1 MTYCILQ
8 PTLAHDPSIPLQD
21 ASDFGH
27 NDNHNN
33 SPHAQDHSHY
43 RKEKNKNALKKILIA
58 ILVFLLL
65 GGIAGVL
72 AWYFIIKGNQAT
84 FWRLCFQMKMN

>member
-27 NDNHNN
+27 NDNYNI
-33 SPHAQDHSHY
+33 SSHAQDPSHY
-43 RKEKNKNALKKILIA
+43 REEQNRNALKKILIA
-58 ILVFLLL
+58 ILVLLLL

-72 AWYFIIKGNQAT
+72 AWYFTIKGNQAT